1 MKSLEELVKEFNVA
15 TDVIEAECP
24 PGGLAYSYPIA
35 VALMS
40 FFVETKDAI
49 TERAHEIKA
58 LRNDVEFQKTL
69 AKELGETVSVLQA
82 ELNDQRDAI
91 KALESEQMID
101 VVRERIEALESDVK
115 HPLAPLA
122 ETGLSMDDIIT
133 NMERMARI
141 FKGQS

>member
-1 MKSLEELVKEFNVA
+1 MKSLEELVKEFNVS

-82 ELNDQRDAI
+82 EINDQRDCINSLTEAT
-91 KALESEQMID
+91 ANL
-101 VVRERIEALESDVK
+101 IETKK
-115 HPLAPLA
+115 HPFA
-122 ETGLSMDDIIT
+122 EAGISMDEVIT